1 MPTFVAGIVV
11 LNGASIALGALQFGQ
26 VFARCVIKKSP
37 SLKPEIT
44 AISSLAF
51 ASLDSL
57 FKNHEN
63 SSCHCSVFHASI
75 GLQ

>member
-1 MPTFVAGIVV
+1 MPTFAVGTVA
-11 LNGASIALGALQFGQ
+11 LNGASIALGVLQFGQ
-26 VFARCVIKKSP
+26 AFAKCAIKKSP
-37 SLKPEIT
+37 SLKPGTT

-51 ASLDSL
+51 ASLNSL

-63 SSCHCSVFHASI
+63 PSCHCFAFHASI